1 MKTRTFSSLYK
12 KQPGQDVKTGHV
24 LGKQDVWSPYHS
36 LSVPVVAS
44 LRVCLCKRVQFTQRS
59 GLSKPFTTS
68 NKTICLFSDWGL
80 LISKLQSPPPKK
92 NFICGAL
99 FYSRRNTDLRS
110 DRPVLINSVQPET
123 RRQTDLRSVVWA
135 HKFSGRCVTV
145 RVEFCLIS
153 DIFSVSSLLF
163 SVICVNEWSSSLV

>member
-1 MKTRTFSSLYK
+1 MLFYYLFNFIMCPLRFLQRLLPISA
-12 KQPGQDVKTGHV
+12 
-24 LGKQDVWSPYHS
+24 HS

-44 LRVCLCKRVQFTQRS
+44 LCVCLCKRVQFTQRS

-80 LISKLQSPPPKK
+80 LISVTPPPPPPPKK
-92 NFICGAL
+92 KTFICGAL
-99 FYSRRNTDLRS
+99 VYSRRNTDH
-110 DRPVLINSVQPET
+110 PVLINSVQPET

-135 HKFSGRCVTV
+135 HKFNARCVTV

-153 DIFSVSSLLF
+153 DIQYLAFPLFCSLWF
-163 SVICVNEWSSSLV
+163 V